1 MNESS
6 KTFPDHE
13 LDPLHEGWHL
23 PHFCRVDT
31 MLPGE
36 VVRFTRSDGSEGLMR
51 TGGPL
56 LAELKRDEASAAE
69 GGTFREPPKA
79 RVPRHTPIFKSDSQM
94 RDEGW
99 HATSTTP
106 LVICFCV
113 TLAAWALLIW
123 AAL

>member
-1 MNESS
+1 MSNRFSDPFDPMIEPSHYPHMERFLAPLTIVNQNEQTVWHPRRTHLSLV
-6 KTFPDHE
+6 TQ
-13 LDPLHEGWHL
+13 EGAG
-23 PHFCRVDT
+23 D
-31 MLPGE
+31 
-36 VVRFTRSDGSEGLMR
+36 
-51 TGGPL
+51 
-56 LAELKRDEASAAE
+56 E
-69 GGTFREPPKA
+69 GGTFRDPPPA